1 MDFGSVVRGVTGIT
15 GRLKILLNTASQNHD
30 YWRTERLIENRTF
43 RRHPPR
49 RFRPSKML
57 ENSLPPTLPVSSS
70 QGFEVPLH
78 PVNSGDNSLSRESV
92 LEKLKRLKIFIIDDE
107 EATVLTT
114 KRYLEQAG
122 YNNCIYTTDS
132 TKAIEIAIKQ
142 KPDLVLL
149 DIRMPNIN
157 GLEMLKLM
165 KQNPLLRHLSVVILT
180 AETEPEIQ
188 NLVLEMG
195 ANDILKKPIQAVELI
210 LRVRSALMVKTHLDH
225 IANQKAEL
233 EKQVQSRTKELYH
246 SRQQIILSLARAA
259 EHRDDDT
266 GNHVI
271 RVGVYSA
278 IIAEQLGWKPDVV
291 EMLRQAAQLHDVG
304 KIGIPDSILFKP
316 GKLDPEEFDIMK
328 EHCLVGKG
336 IISPYEGQERDARRS
351 HTRLGQGILHV
362 RSSPLMMM
370 ASCIAQTHHENWDGH
385 GYPLGL
391 KGEDIPVEGRIV
403 AVADVFDALA
413 SKRPYKEAYP
423 REQCFEIMQEMRGK
437 KLDPQMVDA
446 FFACSSSIVEVQMQF
461 ADNG

>member
-1 MDFGSVVRGVTGIT
+1 
-15 GRLKILLNTASQNHD
+15 
-30 YWRTERLIENRTF
+30 
-43 RRHPPR
+43 
-49 RFRPSKML
+49 ML
-57 ENSLPPTLPVSSS
+57 DNSLPAAPETTFAQAAGVPIHPT
-70 QGFEVPLH
+70 
-78 PVNSGDNSLSRESV
+78 NAGDNSLVRETV

-107 EATVLTT
+107 EATVLAT
-114 KRYLEQAG
+114 KRFLEQAG
-122 YNNCIYTTDS
+122 YDNCIYTTDS

-142 KPDLVLL
+142 KPDLILL

-157 GLEMLKLM
+157 GLEILKLM

-180 AETEPEIQ
+180 AETEPKIQ
-188 NLVLEMG
+188 NQALELG

-225 IANQKAEL
+225 VANQKAEL
-233 EKQVQSRTKELYH
+233 EKQVQSRTKELFQ
-246 SRQQIILSLARAA
+246 SRKQIILSLARAA

-271 RVGVYSA
+271 RVGAYSA
-278 IIAEQLGWKPDVV
+278 MIAKQLGWKPDIV
-291 EMLRQAAQLHDVG
+291 EMLQQAAQLHDVG

-316 GKLDPEEFDIMK
+316 GKLDPEEFDLMK
-328 EHCLVGKG
+328 EHCMVGKS
-336 IISPYEGQERDARRS
+336 IIAPYEGQERDALRS
-351 HTRLGQGILHV
+351 HTRLGQGILHI

-391 KGEDIPVEGRIV
+391 KGEDIPIEGRIV

-423 REQCFEIMQEMRGK
+423 REKCFEIMLEMRGK
-437 KLDPQMVDA
+437 KLDPKLVDA
-446 FFACSSSIVEVQMQF
+446 FFACGPAIVEVQMQL